1 MSLTDIKY
9 DAFISY
15 RHSEKDK
22 FVATTL
28 QKKLETFK
36 LPKSLYSKTNGKTK
50 IERIFRDQD
59 ELPLASNLSDPIEE
73 ALTNSEYLIV
83 ICTPRLPESQ
93 WCRKEIETFTRLHG
107 RDHILAILA
116 EGEPDESFPDLLLHE
131 NITTINE
138 KGEEIT
144 VVRDIEPLAADV
156 RGDSNSRIKKNIDD
170 ATLRVAAP
178 IFGLNYDDLKQRH
191 RERRIKKL
199 ITIWASIGTA
209 VLIFAIVCSF
219 LLVKISSQ
227 KNTIEDQYTEISA
240 KKDEIEA
247 QNQEIKKQNDDILKK
262 NDEITKQNDEITK
275 QNDEIRQKNLE
286 IEDQKNTIKMHYDEA
301 SLKYAKIMSYVSNDL
316 IGNGRRN
323 DAIYAV
329 LSALPHNS
337 ETADIPYSTDGH
349 LALNNVLDLYNINN
363 AKSPVQTYDCTNS
376 IDTFTVNPSGTT
388 LAIYDTGAVLYVIDA
403 DTGKTK
409 YTFDRNQL
417 PTVSDMLFIRDN
429 ELSFLSDRNWYVLD
443 ASNGNVKMIKEDIGR
458 LYYLDNAG
466 IIGAANNTE
475 IFFFSMADFTC
486 LGKIDLAD
494 DTDAIGL
501 AQFEILRATDDGS
514 YIFGILNKGFF
525 DNSNLVVYDG
535 KNLQLLWDTA
545 VSEDILPLIGTDNK
559 SVFLVANKPFNIYND
574 ITFTISRYSL
584 SDGEELWSRS
594 YDEVF
599 SYITDIFYDPGDN
612 LMFLASST
620 QCYMISPENGQ
631 ITENLNFKSPYCT
644 ILFSEKDSIYFI
656 FSEDGSAG
664 AFIPASNT
672 AVDLTA
678 NYYAHLPQNVVKN
691 LISVGGRFFLQFAD
705 CDYISM
711 YRADIS
717 EETRKLAEK
726 ANGTYKTSDNGKY
739 SISYDMD
746 PDIGKYV
753 YSIHNNLDSTKNT
766 TIYDEN
772 YNLVFPVTNSDICLT
787 TGKTVNTYESATGT
801 LLSSCE
807 IPAYSKT
814 VDNSISEN
822 GRYIAVSYYVNDEPV
837 LEILD
842 LNTKEIICSIPSD
855 EFNITINEATER
867 ALLVSDTELAITD
880 FNGNICVRKELPG
893 ARINDFRFSSDGRY
907 IMLLME
913 SGDME
918 FFDAKTLDSVNRYS
932 PSERSLLRIHSFVY
946 SKKNNIYIVISDLNP
961 CYIFDPETMTPTAIF
976 SNCAGYDCENELF
989 VLSNSSG
996 IYTTPYYDY
1005 DYTVNKANA
1014 ILDNYVCSDYIRKT
1028 YGIN

>member
-1 MSLTDIKY
+1 MSFTDIKY

-22 FVATTL
+22 FVATNL

-73 ALTNSEYLIV
+73 ALSNSEYLIV

-93 WCRKEIETFTRLHG
+93 WCRKEIETFMRLHG

-227 KNTIEDQYTEISA
+227 KNTIEDQYAEISA

-275 QNDEIRQKNLE
+275 QNNEIRQKNIE
-286 IEDQKNTIKMHYDEA
+286 IEDQKNTIKMHFDEA
-301 SLKYAKIMSYVSNDL
+301 SMKYSKIMSYVSNDL
-316 IGNGRRN
+316 IGNGRRK

-329 LSALPHNS
+329 LSGLPHNT

-349 LALNNVLDLYNINN
+349 LALNNVLDLYNVSN
-363 AKSPVQTYDCTNS
+363 AKSPVQTYDCINS
-376 IDTFTVNPSGTT
+376 ISEFTVNPSGTS
-388 LAIYDTGAVLYVIDA
+388 LAIYDTGAVLYVINA
-403 DTGKTK
+403 DTGETK
-409 YTFDRNQL
+409 YTFDRNRF
-417 PTVSDMLFIRDN
+417 PAVSDMQFIHDN

-443 ASNGNVKMIKEDIGR
+443 ASNGEVKMIKEDIGCI
-458 LYYLDNAG
+458 YYLDNAG

-475 IFFFSMADFTC
+475 IFFFRAADLTC
-486 LGKIDLAD
+486 FGKIDLAE
-494 DTDAIGL
+494 DTNAIGF
-501 AQFEILRATDDGS
+501 AQFINLRATDDGS
-514 YIFGILNKGFF
+514 YIFGVLNKGFS
-525 DNSNLVVYDG
+525 DDRSLVVYDG
-535 KNLQLLWDTA
+535 KNLQLLWNTS
-545 VSEDILPLIGTDNK
+545 VSEEILPLIATDNK
-559 SVFLVANKPFNIYND
+559 SVFLVANKAFNIYND
-574 ITFTISRYSL
+574 TTFAISRYSL
-584 SDGEELWSRS
+584 SDGEELWSRN

-599 SYITDIFYDPGDN
+599 SYISEIFYDSGDN

-620 QCYMISPENGQ
+620 ECFMISPENGQ
-631 ITENLNFKSPYCT
+631 ITQNLNLQSRYCT
-644 ILFSEKDSIYFI
+644 ILSSENDSIYLI
-656 FSEDGSAG
+656 FSEDGSIG

-672 AVDLTA
+672 AVDLTS
-678 NYYAHLPQNVVKN
+678 NYYAHCPQNRIKN
-691 LISVGGRFFLQFAD
+691 LISAGGRFFLQFFD

-711 YRADIS
+711 YRTVISDETTLLADK
-717 EETRKLAEK
+717 TK
-726 ANGTYKTSDNGKY
+726 GTYRISNNGKY
-739 SISYDMD
+739 SVSYDKD
-746 PDIGKYV
+746 PDSGKYV
-753 YSIHNNLDSTKNT
+753 YSIHNNVESMK
-766 TIYDEN
+766 ISSIFDEN
-772 YNLVFPVTNSDICLT
+772 YNLVFPETNSDICIT
-787 TGKTVNTYESATGT
+787 SGRTVNTYETATGR

-807 IPAYSKT
+807 LPAFANT
-814 VDNSISEN
+814 VNNSVSEN
-822 GRYIAVSYYVNDEPV
+822 GRYVAISEYINDESV

-842 LNTKEIICSIPSD
+842 LSAKEIICSIPSD
-855 EFNITINEATER
+855 DLNITINAATER
-867 ALLVSDTELAITD
+867 ALLVSDTKLAIAD
-880 FNGNICVRKELPG
+880 FNGNICVEKELPG
-893 ARINDFRFSSDGRY
+893 TRINDFRFSSDGKY
-907 IMLLME
+907 VILLME

-918 FFDAKTLDSVNRYS
+918 FFDAKTLDSVKRYS
-932 PSERSLLRIHSFVY
+932 PSERNLLRIHSFVY
-946 SKKNNIYIVISDLNP
+946 SPKNNIYIVISDLNP
-961 CYIFDPETMTPTAIF
+961 CYIFEPETMNPTAIF
-976 SNCAGYDCENELF
+976 SNCAGYDCENDLF
-989 VLSNSSG
+989 VLTDSNSV
-996 IYTTPYYDY
+996 YTIPYFDY
-1005 DYTVNKANA
+1005 EHAINKAHA
-1014 ILDNYVCSDYIRKT
+1014 ILDNYVCSDYIRTT